1 MHEVNLFNIKY
12 CLISLSGTR
21 FYFLRFS
28 NEISRNV
35 NKNIA
40 ANVYR
45 GSWVARSNAPIFLLS
60 LIPELYP
67 CQHIVQHHPSATMM
81 IMCDNMRLCL
91 LFILC
96 YLEFTFSFHRG
107 LHRGSRLHQISDGFS
122 NKSKFE
128 LNDGAPF
135 WQEPFSS
142 LFANAIPFAA
152 AVYILQAQ
160 DKNLKE
166 AFSNLEKTLAS
177 QDKNQKDTLAT
188 QDKNQRE
195 SLSNLE
201 KTLAT
206 QDKIWNIRF
215 ENFVS
220 AIEKMSK

>member
-45 GSWVARSNAPIFLLS
+45 GSRSTAPIFLLS

-96 YLEFTFSFHRG
+96 YLEFTYSFHRG
-107 LHRGSRLHQISDGFS
+107 SHRGSRLQQISDGLS
-122 NKSKFE
+122 NNWAERCSILAGTIGFPICQRNSI
-128 LNDGAPF
+128 L
-135 WQEPFSS
+135 SS
-142 LFANAIPFAA
+142 L
-152 AVYILQAQ
+152 VH
-160 DKNLKE
+160 
-166 AFSNLEKTLAS
+166 STS
-177 QDKNQKDTLAT
+177 
-188 QDKNQRE
+188 
-195 SLSNLE
+195 SG
-201 KTLAT
+201 
-206 QDKIWNIRF
+206 
-215 ENFVS
+215 
-220 AIEKMSK
+220 

>member
-1 MHEVNLFNIKY
+1 
-12 CLISLSGTR
+12 
-21 FYFLRFS
+21 
-28 NEISRNV
+28 
-35 NKNIA
+35 
-40 ANVYR
+40 
-45 GSWVARSNAPIFLLS
+45 
-60 LIPELYP
+60 
-67 CQHIVQHHPSATMM
+67 MM
-81 IMCDNMRLCL
+81 IMRLC

-96 YLEFTFSFHRG
+96 YFEFTFSFHRG

-201 KTLAT
+201 KTLASQDKNQRESLSNLEKTLAT